1 MPQPLALLCGQD
13 GAHHFEDLWAAGFS
27 VERCDSEYELVRWL
41 AYGKAPDLICVLESS
56 DRPVDEASLAL
67 VKRGTRAPLVLFKA
81 RAHSNGAA
89 LWNLEVP
96 PGTAASEWLKR
107 VDALMSQSRPREE
120 ARPGEDG

>member
-1 MPQPLALLCGQD
+1 MPQPLALLCGLD
-13 GAHHFEDLWAAGFS
+13 GAHHFEDLWASGFS

-81 RAHSNGAA
+81 RASSSRA

-96 PGTAASEWLKR
+96 PGTPAGEWLR
-107 VDALMSQSRPREE
+107 SVDALMKQSRPR
-120 ARPGEDG
+120 